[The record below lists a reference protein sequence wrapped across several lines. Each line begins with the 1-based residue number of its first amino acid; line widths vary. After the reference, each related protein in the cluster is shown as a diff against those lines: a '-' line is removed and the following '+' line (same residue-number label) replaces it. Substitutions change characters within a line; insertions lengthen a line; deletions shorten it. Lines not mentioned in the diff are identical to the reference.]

1 MDKSFTSF
9 SNFIKNIQDFD
20 RNFSKSQRKA
30 GISMINKKDDDPNIV
45 SIWPVVLRT
54 YGAR

>member
-9 SNFIKNIQDFD
+9 SNFIKNIQDFE
-20 RNFSKSQRKA
+20 RNFCKSQSKA
-30 GISMINKKDDDPNIV
+30 GISMVNKKDDDPIV